1 MISPWSTRRR
11 LALAA
16 VVAVFLALL
25 MGGTE
30 LLSSSIVASHPVSSA
45 VLGSQWECSSFAFFT
60 TCTRVE
66 MVTPVA
72 HGLGRDPRGRPGV

>member
-1 MISPWSTRRR
+1 MIRPWSTRKR

-16 VVAVFLALL
+16 VVALL
-25 MGGTE
+25 MGGTA
-30 LLSSSIVASHPVSSA
+30 LLSAPVVSSRPVSSA
-45 VLGSQWECSSFAFFT
+45 VLGNQWECSSFAFFT

-72 HGLGRDPRGRPGV
+72 HGLSRDPHGRPGV

>member
-11 LALAA
+11 LAVAA
-16 VVAVFLALL
+16 VLALL
-25 MGGTE
+25 LGGTA
-30 LLSSSIVASHPVSSA
+30 LLSSSVVVSYPMSST
-45 VLGSQWECSSFAFFT
+45 VLGNQWECSSFAFFT

-72 HGLGRDPRGRPGV
+72 HGLGRDLRGRPGV